1 MLYLLRKRDA
11 TLAPRLNAIA
21 QLLHATRTAEAKTQ
35 LTALWEQK

>member
-21 QLLHATRTAEAKTQ
+21 QLLHANRTAEAKAQ
-35 LTALWEQK
+35 LTVLWNGK